1 MVRVLFSMGWKDWGI
16 VTVLDFPDVVGQK
29 PQLPAYER
37 ILRSCSEDIDLL
49 AFIDADE
56 FLCHSIL
63 NKALPPAWTNGLAI
77 PPSVLSP

>member
-1 MVRVLFSMGWKDWGI
+1 
-16 VTVLDFPDVVGQK
+16 QK

-56 FLCHSIL
+56 FLVPLDPEQS
-63 NKALPPAWTNGLAI
+63 
-77 PPSVLSP
+77 